1 MSFHV
6 EFKLDL
12 DNVRHLLTFEL
23 LMVNVFKLFHAFHDF
38 TRRDVSGV
46 IRRDL
51 HELGTLTQRLRR
63 PTGVGKGQIPSG
75 SHFLSADSTSHPFQS
90 ALSVRSP

>member
-23 LMVNVFKLFHAFHDF
+23 LMVNVFKQNLPLFM
-38 TRRDVSGV
+38 
-46 IRRDL
+46 I
-51 HELGTLTQRLRR
+51 
-63 PTGVGKGQIPSG
+63 
-75 SHFLSADSTSHPFQS
+75 
-90 ALSVRSP
+90 SPGET